1 MVTIIEKV
9 VASLP
14 VSGELLFTS
23 LWDSAYHVIYA
34 DQALANGGSVPSN
47 VPLRAC
53 TEVKEEAQ
61 IMLPGRLIVN
71 EWRWFEIHENSDT
84 S

>member
-14 VSGELLFTS
+14 VSGELLFIS
-23 LWDSAYHVIYA
+23 LQDSENYVIYA
-34 DQALANGGSVPSN
+34 DQALADGGSVPSN

-71 EWRWFEIHENSDT
+71 EWRWFEIHENGDT